1 MGRMKDEGHASPHQP
16 FSLVVRVGLPLSPTR
31 TPWTLLVLKASS
43 LERAETRLRE
53 SGMLDTV
60 TDEELT
66 INPAKIEG
74 LRVRLVQ

>member
-1 MGRMKDEGHASPHQP
+1 MKDEGHASSHQP
-16 FSLVVRVGLPLSPTR
+16 FSLLVRVRLPLSPIR
-31 TPWTLLVLKASS
+31 TPSTLRVLKVSS

-60 TDEELT
+60 TDEEIT